1 LIMGH
6 RLYQTP
12 SGITYRPDRYNMT
25 IISTSGLLQF
35 AYNLKMF
42 FLS

>member
-12 SGITYRPDRYNMT
+12 SSITYRPNRYTMI

-35 AYNLKMF
+35 AYSFKMF